1 LLTRSLSRTIG
12 YFVSASRKS
21 PRAGHKIFDATGQEI
36 GVVTS
41 GTFSPGLQV
50 GIGIG
55 FMSRHSKDAGVEIF
69 FGDEK
74 NKVAAKVAKR
84 PFYKNGSLKA

>member
-1 LLTRSLSRTIG
+1 MLHSYGLRRQ
-12 YFVSASRKS
+12 F
-21 PRAGHKIFDATGQEI
+21 KIFDAAGCEM

-41 GTFSPGLQV
+41 GSFSPALEV

-55 FMSRHSKDAGVEIF
+55 FMSRHSKDAGTAIF

-74 NKVAAKVAKR
+74 NKAAATVTKR
-84 PFYKNGSLKA
+84 PFYKNGSLKS